1 MKIKKKLFIITLL
14 LAGICSNGQS
24 LEETTDWII
33 KQYNQYER
41 TINIDNNL
49 LIEEGILFYKMTLW
63 DNNGFWHQFHLKDVK
78 EIEITKEFYDSEEKI
93 AWTNIYF
100 YFDPY
105 KSKIKEFDETESL
118 SEYNISDTPG
128 CYVILNS
135 QFWED
140 GMAPQMEEALI
151 RLIEFS
157 GGSAVVIKE
166 PY

>member
-14 LAGICSNGQS
+14 LTGICSNGQS

-41 TINIDNNL
+41 TINNDNNL

-100 YFDPY
+100 LF
-105 KSKIKEFDETESL
+105 
-118 SEYNISDTPG
+118 
-128 CYVILNS
+128 
-135 QFWED
+135 
-140 GMAPQMEEALI
+140 
-151 RLIEFS
+151 
-157 GGSAVVIKE
+157 
-166 PY
+166 